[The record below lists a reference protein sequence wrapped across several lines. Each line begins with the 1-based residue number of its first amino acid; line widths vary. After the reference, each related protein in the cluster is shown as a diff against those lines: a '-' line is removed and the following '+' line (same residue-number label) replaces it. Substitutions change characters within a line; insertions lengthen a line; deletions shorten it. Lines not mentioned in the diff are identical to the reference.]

1 MKMKKTLLAALLAA
15 APMASMA
22 ASGGP
27 TGHLD
32 VYYTDADLELD
43 APAPFGGDDSGDGF
57 GIRGSA
63 KVADR
68 AFVFGQYEKNN
79 YDDSD
84 GKLETIRAGLGF
96 GLWQGNNTSIDVRGE
111 YINVDGKD
119 FPATIDIDHEGY
131 GVHVGAAFRP
141 MPGLSLF
148 GDVGWIDIGDYDG
161 PEYTVGAVFNVSNQ
175 FGLFADYRITDVEDG
190 DIGLKS
196 QDLHLGVRF
205 NF

>member
-43 APAPFGGDDSGDGF
+43 APVVGGEDSGDGF
-57 GIRGSA
+57 GIRGSG
-63 KVADR
+63 KVADKV
-68 AFVFGQYEKNN
+68 FVFGQYEKNS

-84 GKLETIRAGLGF
+84 GELQTIRAGLGF
-96 GLWQGNNTSIDVRGE
+96 GLWQGSNTSIDIRGE
-111 YINVDGKD
+111 FIDVEGED
-119 FPATIDIDHEGY
+119 FPVGIEIDDSGY

-141 MPGLSLF
+141 IPGLSLF
-148 GDVGWIDIGDYDG
+148 GDVGWIDVGDYDG
-161 PEYTVGAVFNVSNQ
+161 PEYTVGAVFNLNEQ
-175 FGLFADYRITDVEDG
+175 FGLFADYRITDVEDD

-196 QDLHLGVRF
+196 EDLHLGVRF

>member
-15 APMASMA
+15 APVASMA

-32 VYYTDADLELD
+32 VYYTDADIELD
-43 APAPFGGDDSGDGF
+43 GPVVNGDESGDGF
-57 GIRGSA
+57 GIRGSG
-63 KVADR
+63 KVADKV
-68 AFVFGQYEKNN
+68 FVFGQYEKNK
-79 YDDSD
+79 YDNDAE
-84 GKLETIRAGLGF
+84 LQTIRAGLGF
-96 GLWQGNNTSIDVRGE
+96 GLWQDANTSLDIRAEFID
-111 YINVDGKD
+111 VDGKD
-119 FPATIDIDHEGY
+119 FPLGIEIDDSGY

-141 MPGLSLF
+141 LPGLSLF
-148 GDVGWIDIGDYDG
+148 GDVGWIDVGDYDG